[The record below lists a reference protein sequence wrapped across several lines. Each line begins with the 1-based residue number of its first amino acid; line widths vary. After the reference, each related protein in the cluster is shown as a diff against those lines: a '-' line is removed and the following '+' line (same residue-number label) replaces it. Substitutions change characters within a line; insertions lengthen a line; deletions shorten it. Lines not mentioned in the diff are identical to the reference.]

1 MGFISFL
8 EDHLLACQWKSLGVE
23 CTGCGLQRSLIH
35 LLKGE
40 FAEAF
45 YMYPPVYTLL
55 LMFTF
60 LLLHLKFDFAKGH
73 KILFWLFVLNVCIII
88 INYILKF
95 N

>member
-8 EDHLLACQWKSLGVE
+8 EDHLLPCQWKSLGVE
-23 CTGCGLQRSLIH
+23 CTGCGLQRSVIH

-40 FAEAF
+40 FTEAF
-45 YMYPPVYTLL
+45 YLYPAVYTLL
-55 LMFTF
+55 LMFAF

-73 KILFWLFVLNVCIII
+73 KILLWLFVLNICIII
-88 INYILKF
+88 ISYILKF